1 MSHIVEIKTE
11 VRDTAAIGAACRR
24 LQIDEPAHGTATLFS
39 GEATGAIVQLPGWK
53 YPVVFDTTSGEAR
66 FDNFE
71 GRWGKRE
78 ELGKFLQMYAVEKC
92 RLESRRK
99 GHVVTEQT
107 LSDGSIK
114 LTVNVGGAV

>member
-11 VRDTAAIGAACRR
+11 VRDAAAIGAACRR
-24 LQIDEPAHGTATLFS
+24 LQIGQPTNGTATLFS

-53 YPVVFDTTSGEAR
+53 YPVVFDINSGEAR
-66 FDNFE
+66 FDDFE

-92 RLESRRK
+92 RLESHRK
-99 GHVVTEQT
+99 GHAVTEQT